1 MVRLESN
8 VKVYLGAGSRV
19 AQTLPASR
27 NGIPF
32 VLLAG
37 VVPRL
42 WEGYREV
49 GEWSGSE
56 GGENKVPV
64 VAHGHRAAVD
74 AGGLEDDTKHWR
86 SKARRCSRV
95 FIVHLKCRNWGA
107 ESGVPLWY
115 CPAHFVAH
123 GQTLADLKNLVESIH
138 SWELSTKKKYKNF
151 NKKGKVIN
159 FRSCK

>member
-1 MVRLESN
+1 MRLESN
-8 VKVYLGAGSRV
+8 VKVYLGAGGRV

-32 VLLAG
+32 VLLAD

-42 WEGYREV
+42 WEGCREV
-49 GEWSGSE
+49 GEWSDSE

-74 AGGLEDDTKHWR
+74 AGGPEDGTKHWR
-86 SKARRCSRV
+86 SKTGRGSRV

-107 ESGVPLWY
+107 ESGDPLWY
-115 CPAHFVAH
+115 CPAHIVEH

-138 SWELSTKKKYKNF
+138 SWELST
-151 NKKGKVIN
+151 NKKQK
-159 FRSCK
+159 FQ